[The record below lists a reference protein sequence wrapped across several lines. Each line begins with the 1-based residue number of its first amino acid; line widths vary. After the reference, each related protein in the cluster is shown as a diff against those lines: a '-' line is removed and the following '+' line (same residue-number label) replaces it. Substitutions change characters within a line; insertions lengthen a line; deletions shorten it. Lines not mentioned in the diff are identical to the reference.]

1 MPKFNEDE
9 NIIKNQWV
17 LERQLNWITNG
28 DVKIGAIVTLNFA
41 LLAILGNNFSSDG
54 HFLLDILYVLTSISI
69 LIGLIY
75 CKLGFRPHFGAPN
88 KSNIFFGTIASNDL
102 TRFSNEINNL
112 EKEDFNQDLG
122 EQIYR
127 NAQIAQAKYS
137 NLSKATI
144 TLLITSILW
153 TTTLGITLFTNKYVI
168 SKADVT
174 TPKNPQEK

>member
-1 MPKFNEDE
+1 VP
-9 NIIKNQWV
+9 
-17 LERQLNWITNG
+17 L
-28 DVKIGAIVTLNFA
+28 
-41 LLAILGNNFSSDG
+41 
-54 HFLLDILYVLTSISI
+54 IS
-69 LIGLIY
+69 
-75 CKLGFRPHFGAPN
+75 P
-88 KSNIFFGTIASNDL
+88 IFFGTIASNDL

-144 TLLITSILW
+144 TLLITSVLW

-174 TPKNPQEK
+174 TQKNTQEK

>member
-17 LERQLNWITNG
+17 LERQLNWITSG

-41 LLAILGNNFSSDG
+41 LLAILGSNFSSAG
-54 HFLLDILYVLTSISI
+54 HFLLDILYVSTSISI

-102 TRFSNEINNL
+102 TRFSDEINNL
-112 EKEDFNQDLG
+112 EKEDFNQ
-122 EQIYR
+122 
-127 NAQIAQAKYS
+127 
-137 NLSKATI
+137 
-144 TLLITSILW
+144 
-153 TTTLGITLFTNKYVI
+153 
-168 SKADVT
+168 
-174 TPKNPQEK
+174 